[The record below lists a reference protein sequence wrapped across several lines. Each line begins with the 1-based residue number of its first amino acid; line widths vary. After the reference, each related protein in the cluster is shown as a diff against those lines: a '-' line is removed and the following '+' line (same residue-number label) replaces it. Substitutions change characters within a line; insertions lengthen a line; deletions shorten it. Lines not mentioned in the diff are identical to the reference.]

1 MDFDFLFGL
10 LFLTGFLLSAVYEKL
25 KHKYQLSREIANT
38 VLPLS
43 ALRDFSDQVDS
54 LYKRTNCPY
63 KEKFSCS
70 DELYEYM
77 NGWFDVGA
85 PILSK
90 NKNSTR
96 YRWKQ
101 FQQADFLGYCT
112 ILKQLIDLYSRISIN
127 QDIPLDEK
135 YRPIYILCIVKLF
148 GETSS
153 LISLHESFG
162 LSSTREKISSALQD
176 KVIFYQQYTS

>member
-1 MDFDFLFGL
+1 MDFNFLFGL
-10 LFLTGFLLSAVYEKL
+10 LLFIGFLLSAVYENI
-25 KHKYQLSREIANT
+25 KHKYQSSRRIANT

-43 ALRDFSDQVDS
+43 TLKEFSDQVDS

-85 PILSK
+85 PFLSK

-101 FQQADFLGYCT
+101 FQKADFLGYCT
-112 ILKQLIDLYSRISIN
+112 ILKQLIDLYSRPGIN

-135 YRPIYILCIVKLF
+135 YRPIYILCIIKLF
-148 GETSS
+148 GENSS
-153 LISLHESFG
+153 LISLHEFFG

-176 KVIFYQQYTS
+176 KVVFYQQYTY